1 MRRRPR
7 RSSRPVAIVP
17 TLQPGYYRGVTAP
30 APAAVLDLANLREA
44 QAALAGVARR
54 TPLIE
59 SAALSRL
66 VGAPVF
72 LKAEQLQPIGA
83 FKIRGAYTA
92 IRRLSEE
99 IRARGVVTHSSGNH
113 AQAVAWVARHFG
125 IPAVIVMP
133 VDAPRVK
140 RDAVVAMGAELV
152 SVADRSE
159 REPTALRIALERGI
173 VMIPP
178 FESMD
183 VIAGQ
188 ATTGLEI
195 VEQLPAVAEVLVPVG
210 GGGLLAGIALALS
223 LLCPEA
229 EAIGV
234 EPVSAAKLALALRA
248 GAPTR
253 LAAPR
258 GASPTAFCRRPS
270 ASSPGASSPAGCAG
284 RCRWRTRTSPGRY
297 GSCTSPRGC
306 GWSPRAPRRWRR
318 CWPGR
323 CVPAARRWRC

>member
-1 MRRRPR
+1 M
-7 RSSRPVAIVP
+7 
-17 TLQPGYYRGVTAP
+17 TAP

-44 QAALAGVARR
+44 QAALVGVASR

-92 IRRLSEE
+92 IRRLPEDT
-99 IRARGVVTHSSGNH
+99 RARGVVTHSSGNH

-152 SVADRSE
+152 TVADRSE
-159 REPTALRIALERGI
+159 REPTASRIARERGI

-178 FESMD
+178 FESLD

-195 VEQLPAVAEVLVPVG
+195 LEQLPAVAEVLVPVG
-210 GGGLLAGIALALS
+210 GGGLLAGVALALS
-223 LLCPEA
+223 LLSPGA

-234 EPVSAAKLALALRA
+234 EPVSAAKLALALSV

-253 LAAPR
+253 LAAAPRSIADGLLPPAFGELPWSIVSGRVRRAVQVEDPDIARAVRFLYQSQGLRVEPSGAATVAALLAGQVRPR
-258 GASPTAFCRRPS
+258 GPAVAVLSGGNLDPELFASLTGEA
-270 ASSPGASSPAGCAG
+270 
-284 RCRWRTRTSPGRY
+284 
-297 GSCTSPRGC
+297 
-306 GWSPRAPRRWRR
+306 
-318 CWPGR
+318 
-323 CVPAARRWRC
+323 